1 MSLMYIIIQEY
12 ADALNELTP
21 EQAEEHRRSVEKAL
35 AAARELEVVKQK
47 LDEQRLENEE
57 KLKQENEGL
66 YLRWSRRGD
75 VVLICV
81 WNCLGSVYWLCQLQS
96 TYSSLRRKRPSNERL
111 PFWGKSLVP
120 ITVLSELREHRRVC
134 VDLCDKRKF
143 MII

>member
-75 VVLICV
+75 FVLISV
-81 WNCLGSVYWLCQLQS
+81 WNCLEVFTDCVNH
-96 TYSSLRRKRPSNERL
+96 R
-111 PFWGKSLVP
+111 
-120 ITVLSELREHRRVC
+120 VLTL
-134 VDLCDKRKF
+134 L
-143 MII
+143 

>member
-66 YLRWSRRGD
+66 YLRGSRRGD
-75 VVLICV
+75 FVLI
-81 WNCLGSVYWLCQLQS
+81 SV
-96 TYSSLRRKRPSNERL
+96 
-111 PFWGKSLVP
+111 
-120 ITVLSELREHRRVC
+120 
-134 VDLCDKRKF
+134 
-143 MII
+143 